1 MLLITIN
8 IVLYYILR
16 KLKLNSQIDNEKYKN
31 NLFLLLIST
40 FVSLLYYTSPISEL
54 GRITFLLTNIPAYII
69 TGLLIVSIGRK
80 FKVYLGR
87 QVDENKKDDEVII
100 EEFLNKLYNNENFH
114 TAFSTSLPKGKS
126 DEEFGIDYIP
136 FILQNIDDRRRRFKE
151 NSTRFFQWIIG
162 LGLIFIIIVCA
173 LGFILLNDDSIGLG
187 RKVSKIQTELGNTN
201 NYLSKLEYDSYK
213 NRTDFKNK
221 TKLIDVKNNLVKDST
236 LLVKDEVTRFVDIV
250 NKYEND
256 YDFEA
261 LLLECNNIKNT
272 LYEKKD
278 YSTEA
283 ENIRNVC
290 EKIED
295 YQKELEKIK
304 LNLYHS
310 TNEIQKLIPQIQNE
324 IEKPQNKLY
333 EMIKRLILSV
343 VIISFFLAI
352 LRYIA
357 KLYQYNYSLM
367 VQAENEDLLIR
378 KFYVSLKN
386 TDKNN
391 EERMIVL
398 RSFLKEFE
406 LEVNK
411 DSSTLS
417 KEDAGML
424 KELINNLLKKL

>member
-1 MLLITIN
+1 M
-8 IVLYYILR
+8 
-16 KLKLNSQIDNEKYKN
+16 
-31 NLFLLLIST
+31 
-40 FVSLLYYTSPISEL
+40 
-54 GRITFLLTNIPAYII
+54 
-69 TGLLIVSIGRK
+69 
-80 FKVYLGR
+80 
-87 QVDENKKDDEVII
+87 
-100 EEFLNKLYNNENFH
+100 
-114 TAFSTSLPKGKS
+114 
-126 DEEFGIDYIP
+126 
-136 FILQNIDDRRRRFKE
+136 
-151 NSTRFFQWIIG
+151 
-162 LGLIFIIIVCA
+162 
-173 LGFILLNDDSIGLG
+173 
-187 RKVSKIQTELGNTN
+187 
-201 NYLSKLEYDSYK
+201 
-213 NRTDFKNK
+213 
-221 TKLIDVKNNLVKDST
+221 
-236 LLVKDEVTRFVDIV
+236 
-250 NKYEND
+250 
-256 YDFEA
+256 
-261 LLLECNNIKNT
+261 LECNNIKNT